1 MNIEV
6 LALKYDNKNTNISL
20 RNQEIFDKVILNGIK
35 IDKQGTTNNMV
46 AEIIASENEN
56 EKQSTRSLYSNPADT
71 FQPSQYMKIAL
82 SISDSKVQ
90 IDNFT
95 QAYIIAFSLIPAIL
109 IVLALLTLFFFN
121 FGLLFRC
128 CCFCCKCLPQFDSK
142 TPEDD
147 KLKVLE
153 RHKTVILVFFY
164 LFGIFTIVA
173 DQMTFTGNISI
184 TKGMYMQVSI
194 YVYIYASMYISA
206 YLGIYI

>member
-1 MNIEV
+1 MKIDLRWIILFMNIEI
-6 LALKYDNKNTNISL
+6 LALKYDNKNTHISL
-20 RNQEIFDKVILNGIK
+20 RSQEIYDKVILNGIN
-35 IDKQGTTNNMV
+35 IDKQATTNNMV
-46 AEIIASENEN
+46 ADIIAYKNENEN

-71 FQPSQYMKIAL
+71 FQPSEYMNIAL
-82 SISDSKVQ
+82 SISDRKVR

-95 QAYIIAFSLIPAIL
+95 TAYIIAFCLIPAIL

-164 LFGIFTIVA
+164 LFGIFTLVA
-173 DQMTFTGNISI
+173 DQLTFTGNISI
-184 TKGMYMQVSI
+184 TKG
-194 YVYIYASMYISA
+194 
-206 YLGIYI
+206 IYICIYILV